1 MGIVLSKMGINQ
13 NTATEVR
20 SGPLLYAGM
29 EVPELW
35 PIQGSS
41 QNKLLIGHLRKEDMV
56 GQNLQV
62 ELDCLQL
69 QAGTSWNVLSRNGAL
84 VRSYTDHCWTS
95 HLWAFN
101 DEYGLTINRDDKPWL
116 LPQRTNDKFL
126 MESFLE
132 LQVASKAKLRA
143 AQCCRLSLGV
153 TTLADVTNSAGTH
166 LAEWVTKPKIVSSC
180 KRSPMLMYLNQDQPK
195 GTVWNQFLL
204 LLHTAFTKGTN
215 DKLHQPL
222 GDWYRGQIAQSWNQ
236 VFCPS
241 DMRIYAFETSPCL
254 AVRIYERSG
263 SPHCYRYVRT
273 STTLTFPRDSVPMS
287 GTLQNGYFLPDNSER
302 TAAIIDPPTIAPSP
316 WLRRML
322 HNFDHFV
329 PLRTVAE
336 AIWMG
341 DAYIG
346 TDGSAANEHGTYGFA
361 ILISLQQPEPTLAI
375 QCGGNMPDLA
385 EFIEM
390 DSHRPESAALFAAL
404 CFTRQLLNEYPRG
417 PLTGEM
423 PPLKCCLDNKSVA
436 INDLDW
442 TFDDVNTPVYDF
454 LKADY
459 DILQGNLQVI
469 HDIPLKTTVRWVKGH
484 QDDGNVD

>member
-1 MGIVLSKMGINQ
+1 MILSKFSWPLGATCFTEKECLAIQCKYMGIVLSKMGINQ

-287 GTLQNGYFLPDNSER
+287 VHSRMVTSYPTTLSALPQSSIHPLLLRLHGSDACYTTLTTSSPYAR
-302 TAAIIDPPTIAPSP
+302 WPRPSG
-316 WLRRML
+316 WEM
-322 HNFDHFV
+322 
-329 PLRTVAE
+329 
-336 AIWMG
+336 
-341 DAYIG
+341 
-346 TDGSAANEHGTYGFA
+346 
-361 ILISLQQPEPTLAI
+361 LISALMVQPPM
-375 QCGGNMPDLA
+375 NMV
-385 EFIEM
+385 
-390 DSHRPESAALFAAL
+390 H
-404 CFTRQLLNEYPRG
+404 
-417 PLTGEM
+417 
-423 PPLKCCLDNKSVA
+423 
-436 INDLDW
+436 
-442 TFDDVNTPVYDF
+442 
-454 LKADY
+454 
-459 DILQGNLQVI
+459 
-469 HDIPLKTTVRWVKGH
+469 TVLPFSFH
-484 QDDGNVD
+484 YSNQNQH